1 FQIVEARRA
10 GDAGERLVLRPGLE
24 LALGDEPLEGRA
36 EPPEPAPDEL
46 VAGLD
51 EEHRAPRLRRD
62 LDDAAAHE
70 AAADD
75 AHVLDGHDVAGGG
88 AASSCGRGDPAG
100 TVARNAGR
108 PAGTGSAPC
117 GSRPAGRSRGTAG
130 PGRAATRRAPPRR
143 SARSAAP

>member
-1 FQIVEARRA
+1 MKAVESFVCTGVLPTARTQSVAARTVPSSVRIVRATSTSFMSGTGLKKWSPSTWAGRR
-10 GDAGERLVLRPGLE
+10 
-24 LALGDEPLEGRA
+24 LA
-36 EPPEPAPDEL
+36 
-46 VAGLD
+46 AGLD
-51 EEHRAPRLRRD
+51 EEHRAPGLRRD

-108 PAGTGSAPC
+108 PAGTGSAP
-117 GSRPAGRSRGTAG
+117 
-130 PGRAATRRAPPRR
+130 
-143 SARSAAP
+143 